1 MNPVNNNVN
10 NNNNNVY
17 TSLDLG
23 SVSSPNLDPLDPMG
37 AALAGINTAEQQ
49 QQKKSQTVD
58 NSNSAAAVADS
69 DDSVDTS
76 DDDAP
81 VTPVASDDSGSDSTI
96 KGLSRMRRV
105 GSSDQ
110 QAVISQINSK

>member
-37 AALAGINTAEQQ
+37 AALAGINTAAQLE
-49 QQKKSQTVD
+49 KKSQTVD

-110 QAVISQINSK
+110 QAIISQISSK